1 MSFLGILLDSL
12 ASLLNFILQAYMFV
26 IIGRAIISWV
36 SPDPHNPIVRAL
48 NNLTEP
54 VLYRVRKAL
63 PFTYTS
69 GLDLSPIVV
78 MLAIMFL
85 QNFLV
90 RSIAQLAHNFG

>member
-1 MSFLGILLDSL
+1 
-12 ASLLNFILQAYMFV
+12 LQAYMFV

-90 RSIAQLAHNFG
+90 RSIAQLAHNIG

>member
-90 RSIAQLAHNFG
+90 RSIAQLAHNIG

>member
-1 MSFLGILLDSL
+1 MSYLGILLDAI

-36 SPDPHNPIVRAL
+36 NPDPNNAIVRAL
-48 NNLTEP
+48 HNLTEP

-78 MLAIMFL
+78 MLIIMFL
-85 QNFLV
+85 QSFLV
-90 RSIAQLAHNFG
+90 RTITPVAHNIG

>member
-1 MSFLGILLDSL
+1 MSFLGILLDAI

-36 SPDPHNPIVRAL
+36 SPDPYNPIVRTL

-78 MLAIMFL
+78 MLGIMFL

-90 RSIAQLAHNFG
+90 RAIAQLAHNIG

>member
-1 MSFLGILLDSL
+1 MSFLGILLDSI

-90 RSIAQLAHNFG
+90 RSIAQLAHNIG

>member
-1 MSFLGILLDSL
+1 MSFFGILLDSI

-36 SPDPHNPIVRAL
+36 NPDPYNPIVRTL
-48 NNLTEP
+48 HNLTEP

-69 GLDLSPIVV
+69 GLDLSPLVV

-85 QNFLV
+85 QSFLV
-90 RSIAQLAHNFG
+90 RSIAQLAHSLG

>member
-90 RSIAQLAHNFG
+90 RSIAQLAHTIG

>member
-1 MSFLGILLDSL
+1 MSFLGILLDAI

-36 SPDPHNPIVRAL
+36 SPDPYNPIVRAL

-90 RSIAQLAHNFG
+90 RAIAQLARNIG

>member
-1 MSFLGILLDSL
+1 MSFFGILLDSI

-36 SPDPHNPIVRAL
+36 NPDPYNPIVRTL
-48 NNLTEP
+48 HNLTEP

-69 GLDLSPIVV
+69 GLDLSPLVV
-78 MLAIMFL
+78 MLSIMFL
-85 QNFLV
+85 QSFLV
-90 RSIAQLAHNFG
+90 RSIAQLSHSLG